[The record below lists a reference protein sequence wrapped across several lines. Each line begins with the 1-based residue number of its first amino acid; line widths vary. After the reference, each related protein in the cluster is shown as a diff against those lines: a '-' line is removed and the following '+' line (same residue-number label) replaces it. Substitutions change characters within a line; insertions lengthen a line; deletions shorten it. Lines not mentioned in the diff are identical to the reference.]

1 MGITVVEGTEV
12 VGTGAIDDEVGSLD
26 GIELVGGSRVGSG
39 GATATSTL
47 MAVDLLAIAP

>member
-1 MGITVVEGTEV
+1 MGTAVVGAG
-12 VGTGAIDDEVGSLD
+12 GTGAIDDEDGSSE
-26 GIELVGGSRVGSG
+26 GAEFVGGSRVGSGAG